1 MISIRPAGQVV
12 PADAADLDTLSQVI
26 ADAFHDLAP
35 SRWLIADPDARR
47 RIFPGYFRLYVDHA
61 MASGTVHTTP
71 DRSAVALWLRVGE
84 HPEDQPDGYSAR
96 LSAATSPWTSR
107 FVAFDAAL
115 DRHHPAGVPHHH
127 LAILAVQPDRQGQGT
142 GTALLR
148 TYHQML
154 DRDTRAPAYLEATDL
169 RTRQIY
175 LRHGYTDHGP
185 PIQLPDDGP
194 QMYPMMR
201 EGHPE
206 ALTASGRGERAR
218 SEGQPVPVLPR
229 RRPTGHTA
237 RPAGNRPGPSPGTGQ
252 DAAAL
257 EELAAELKA
266 LGYEARLTT
275 PQDGLPSL
283 AVTSP
288 HAAVPAE
295 RVMADATSFWWP
307 WAERIADVS
316 DVSTAAD
323 VIGRTL
329 AAEPGDGR
337 A

>member
-1 MISIRPAGQVV
+1 MISVPPAGQVV

-26 ADAFHDLAP
+26 ADAFYDLPP

-47 RIFPGYFRLYVDHA
+47 QIFPGYFRLYVDHA

-84 HPEDQPDGYSAR
+84 HPEDQPDGYGAR
-96 LSAATSPWTSR
+96 LSAATSPWTGR

-127 LAILAVQPDRQGQGT
+127 LAILAVRPDRQGQGT

-148 TYHQML
+148 AYHQML
-154 DRDTRAPAYLEATDL
+154 DRDARAPAYLEAADL

-201 EGHPE
+201 EGRPD
-206 ALTASGRGERAR
+206 AVTAGGRGERAR

-229 RRPTGHTA
+229 RRPKGHTVHS
-237 RPAGNRPGPSPGTGQ
+237 AGNGPGPSPGAGP
-252 DAAAL
+252 DAAL
-257 EELAAELKA
+257 EELAAGLQA

-275 PQDGLPSL
+275 PQGGLPSL

-316 DVSTAAD
+316 DAGAAAD
-323 VIGRTL
+323 AIARML
-329 AAEPGDGR
+329 AAAPGDGQ

>member
-1 MISIRPAGQVV
+1 MISIPPADQVV

-26 ADAFHDLAP
+26 ADAFHDLPP

-61 MASGTVHTTP
+61 MANGTVHTTP

-84 HPEDQPDGYSAR
+84 HPEDQPDGYGAR
-96 LSAATSPWTSR
+96 LSAATSPWTGH

-127 LAILAVQPDRQGQGT
+127 LAILAVRPDRQGQGT

-148 TYHQML
+148 AYHQML
-154 DRDTRAPAYLEATDL
+154 DRDARAPAYLEAADL

-206 ALTASGRGERAR
+206 SVTAGGRGERATHP
-218 SEGQPVPVLPR
+218 EGQPVPVLPR
-229 RRPTGHTA
+229 RRPRGHTVRSA
-237 RPAGNRPGPSPGTGQ
+237 SNGPGPSPGTGP
-252 DAAAL
+252 DAAL
-257 EELAAELKA
+257 EELAAGLQA
-266 LGYEARLTT
+266 LGYEARLTA
-275 PQDGLPSL
+275 PQGGLPSL

-295 RVMADATSFWWP
+295 RVMADANSFWWP

-316 DVSTAAD
+316 DAGAAAD
-323 VIGRTL
+323 AIARML
-329 AAEPGDGR
+329 AAAPGDGR

>member
-1 MISIRPAGQVV
+1 MISIPPAGQVV

-26 ADAFHDLAP
+26 ADAFHDLPP

-47 RIFPGYFRLYVDHA
+47 QIFPGYFRLYVDHA

-71 DRSAVALWLRVGE
+71 DRSAVALWLRVDE
-84 HPEDQPDGYSAR
+84 HPEDQPDGYGAR

-107 FVAFDAAL
+107 FAAFDAAL
-115 DRHHPAGVPHHH
+115 DQHHPAGVPHHH
-127 LAILAVQPDRQGQGT
+127 LAILAVRPDRQGQGT

-148 TYHQML
+148 AYHQML
-154 DRDTRAPAYLEATDL
+154 DRDTRAPAYLEAADL

-194 QMYPMMR
+194 QMYPLWR

-206 ALTASGRGERAR
+206 PATAGGRGERTPHP
-218 SEGQPVPVLPR
+218 EGQPVPVLPR
-229 RRPTGHTA
+229 RRPKGHTA
-237 RPAGNRPGPSPGTGQ
+237 HSAGNGPVLSPGTGP
-252 DAAAL
+252 DAAL
-257 EELAAELKA
+257 EELAAELQA

-295 RVMADATSFWWP
+295 RIMADATSFWWP

-316 DVSTAAD
+316 DAGAAAD
-323 VIGRTL
+323 AIVRML
-329 AAEPGDGR
+329 AAAPGDGQ

>member
-1 MISIRPAGQVV
+1 MISIPPAGQVV

-26 ADAFHDLAP
+26 ADAFHDLPP

-84 HPEDQPDGYSAR
+84 HPDDQPDGYGAR
-96 LSAATSPWTSR
+96 LSSATSPWTGR
-107 FVAFDAAL
+107 FAAFDTAL
-115 DRHHPAGVPHHH
+115 DQHHPAGVPHHH
-127 LAILAVQPDRQGQGT
+127 LAILAVRPDRQSQGT

-148 TYHQML
+148 AYHQIL
-154 DRDTRAPAYLEATDL
+154 DNAGMPAYLEAADL

-206 ALTASGRGERAR
+206 SVTAGGQGERAR
-218 SEGQPVPVLPR
+218 HPEGQPVPVLPR
-229 RRPTGHTA
+229 RRPKGHTVHS
-237 RPAGNRPGPSPGTGQ
+237 AGNGPGPSPATGQ
-252 DAAAL
+252 DAAL
-257 EELAAELKA
+257 EELAAALQA
-266 LGYEARLTT
+266 LGYEARLTA
-275 PQDGLPSL
+275 PQGGLPSL

-288 HAAVPAE
+288 HSAVLTE

-307 WAERIADVS
+307 WADRIAGVADVAG
-316 DVSTAAD
+316 AAD
-323 VIGRTL
+323 VIARVL
-329 AAEPGDGR
+329 AAVPGGGP